1 MALKYWDNSAGEWK
15 YVNSRGQKITVNSTA
30 PSSPDVGDIWID
42 SDEFQTLPSS
52 NSFVM
57 NEVPTGSV
65 NSSNTTFV
73 TGSNYIAGSLE
84 VYINGLKQAAAH
96 VTETTPSSGTFDLD
110 VAPTTGD
117 VVDCTYQVAADPYSG
132 NADTLDGYH
141 ANATPTAN
149 TIPVLDSDG
158 ELPLAA
164 TPSEIWWEELGRD
177 AVSSGT
183 TMSVSFTA
191 KKYLKIIIVDTGSNA
206 SGTDLKFNGDSGANY
221 ATSRT
226 LQDSAFSSA
235 VSQTSMEV
243 MGNYKGAQM
252 TTIEMFNIAAIEK
265 VLHATWVTGP
275 QGGTQ
280 NSAAQLPAHG
290 EYVNKWV
297 NTSNQITSIQLTR
310 RGGAYAAGSEI
321 VVLGHN

>member
-1 MALKYWDNSAGEWK
+1 MALKYWDNSASEWK

-132 NADTLDGYH
+132 NADTLDGQH
-141 ANATPTAN
+141 APSGTIVGTTDTQTLTNKTLEVGDNTVTNKYRMRAYRSAALTLSGSGFKKITLDAESYDAN
-149 TIPVLDSDG
+149 NNY
-158 ELPLAA
+158 
-164 TPSEIWWEELGRD
+164 
-177 AVSSGT
+177 SSGT
-183 TMSVSFTA
+183 YTVPVTGIYAISGQVSFSGTSISHSALYVNGSIALQGAYPGGSASGAYSLLVGDLSLTA
-191 KKYLKIIIVDTGSNA
+191 SDTVELYVYTDNA
-206 SGTDLKFNGDSGANY
+206 SQGIKVG
-221 ATSRT
+221 
-226 LQDSAFSSA
+226 SSA
-235 VSQTSMEV
+235 TYMSIRLVSE
-243 MGNYKGAQM
+243 
-252 TTIEMFNIAAIEK
+252 
-265 VLHATWVTGP
+265 
-275 QGGTQ
+275 
-280 NSAAQLPAHG
+280 
-290 EYVNKWV
+290 
-297 NTSNQITSIQLTR
+297 
-310 RGGAYAAGSEI
+310 
-321 VVLGHN
+321 